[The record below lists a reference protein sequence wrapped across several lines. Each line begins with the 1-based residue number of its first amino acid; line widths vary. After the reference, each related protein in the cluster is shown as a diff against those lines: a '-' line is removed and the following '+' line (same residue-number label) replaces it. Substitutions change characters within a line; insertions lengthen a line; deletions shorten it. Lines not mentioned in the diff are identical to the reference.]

1 MKKVIVK
8 ANSMLKTGET
18 YQCDRLE
25 LKLRRMQESN
35 EPIDDTVIVN
45 KIYTERKDGVM
56 PAYDIRTD
64 RFDVAIMAMDAA
76 NKMRDAQRWR
86 GTDAPAE
93 DTATKSAEK
102 NKAGEQPIKSAEK
115 NRAGELPIA
124 EA

>member
-8 ANSMLKTGET
+8 ADSTLKTGET

-35 EPIDDTVIVN
+35 EPIDDTVIVQ
-45 KIYTERKDGVM
+45 KIYTERKDGVL

-76 NKMRDAQRWR
+76 NRMRDAQRWR

-102 NKAGEQPIKSAEK
+102 NGAGEQPM
-115 NRAGELPIA
+115 A